1 MSSRI
6 RLKET
11 VPQAPKG
18 TYIAKCIH
26 VDPNWTYL
34 RNRKVALYFEIMEG
48 VEKGKQAR
56 RFYNLQKYI
65 DGYASGDKSKF
76 RKDLKK
82 LFPEHAEQPDVEVK
96 DLFVGVFFSIQV
108 IEKRSRDGSDINAIV
123 ENIERIE
130 VGF

>member
-34 RNRKVALYFEIMEG
+34 RNRKVALYFEITEG

-56 RFYNLQKYI
+56 RFYRLQKYI
-65 DGYASGDKSKF
+65 DGYAAAPKSKF
-76 RKDLKK
+76 KKDLKK
-82 LFPEHAEQPDVEVK
+82 LFPKDAEQPDVEVK
-96 DLFVGVFFSIQV
+96 DLFVGVFFSIKV
-108 IEKRSRDGSDINAIV
+108 IEKRSKDGLAINAIV

>member
-26 VDPNWTYL
+26 VEPNWTYL
-34 RNRKVALYFEIMEG
+34 WNRKVALYFEITEG

-56 RFYNLQKYI
+56 RFYRLQKYKDEYVI
-65 DGYASGDKSKF
+65 APKSKF

-82 LFPEHAEQPDVEVK
+82 LFPEHAEQPDVDVK
-96 DLFVGVFFSIQV
+96 DLFFGGFFSIQV
-108 IEKRSRDGSDINAIV
+108 IEKRSKDGLAINAIV